1 MPFACLLSMRRAFL
15 WGSAFS
21 FVYSS
26 ALLHSFL
33 WSSLKIS
40 FTADIRDD
48 LIELFEKLYI
58 DTSMIITPKQSYFNI
73 QSRVF
78 VRKTTKS
85 AIVRKFRPVL
95 SRIMGRNT
103 DELTFQRIWIIIR
116 TPVYN
121 YFGRLDSMKR

>member
-1 MPFACLLSMRRAFL
+1 
-15 WGSAFS
+15 
-21 FVYSS
+21 
-26 ALLHSFL
+26 
-33 WSSLKIS
+33 
-40 FTADIRDD
+40 
-48 LIELFEKLYI
+48 
-58 DTSMIITPKQSYFNI
+58 MIITPKQSYFNI

>member
-1 MPFACLLSMRRAFL
+1 M
-15 WGSAFS
+15 
-21 FVYSS
+21 YSS

-40 FTADIRDD
+40 FTADFRGG